1 MIIAELARPIG
12 PFDLEAELAIHKR
25 QQSILSGKETTD
37 GEKPVEESK
46 EGMLSAGEEDEKNK
60 TITQSMHQTDILS

>member
-1 MIIAELARPIG
+1 M
-12 PFDLEAELAIHKR
+12 HKR

-46 EGMLSAGEEDEKNK
+46 DVLSAGEEDEKTK
-60 TITQSMHQTDILS
+60 TITQTMHETGMVS